1 MRPLHRPMFRYGGP
15 IKEGVMSGI
24 REPKRKGGSMG
35 THAALVGNP
44 IFPKTAGREHHE
56 IDYRFNPI
64 KDAAKKTL
72 TNIKTKPLS
81 LLNPFKK
88 LKSAK
93 ILTQQIPKWWSKIKP
108 TGVPRLRRTDQTLP
122 IGMRGPLSSSGI
134 TSIPLR
140 SRILPWM
147 SRNKGWTA
155 AGGIGATSEPGQAIL
170 KAPFGIAKW
179 TGEALTPKWA
189 EKYLPWEVP
198 GVESAYETPWGKDK
212 KEDEKELTADELRIK
227 QLEKLLAAKEEPVVP
242 EKSDEEIRAE
252 RIQKYRDIMDIK
264 GMNKRAAY
272 DSLIDA
278 SKLVSE
284 SGDFKEDIKSG
295 NLINQIIQATSKQF
309 DKPSKT
315 KDAIDTL
322 ILKGEIEA
330 DIASGKA
337 GTYQKNIDTVA
348 SNLNISKEDATKMI
362 LNKPLNLREQ
372 VTSDMAATKQ
382 AAVTHRGVVSSTKKQ
397 YPKAQVMLTQDEY
410 EEVVGDDSTGEAF
423 IKTTVTDK
431 LSKDPNAK
439 VAGIYIVGKE
449 VVQVDGA
456 GNTLTL
462 FP

>member
-1 MRPLHRPMFRYGGP
+1 MFRYGGP

-24 REPKRKGGSMG
+24 REPHANGGR
-35 THAALVGNP
+35 AALVGNP
-44 IFPKTAGREHHE
+44 VFPQRGGRALHQTQLELFPK
-56 IDYRFNPI
+56 PVV
-64 KDAAKKTL
+64 DAAKKTV
-72 TNIKTKPLS
+72 TNISKKPLS
-81 LLNPFKK
+81 VFSPGGKWKAIKNIGLTGIRPIQNWYRKWRSSLDMPPRGVDVGGK
-88 LKSAK
+88 LGPGYA
-93 ILTQQIPKWWSKIKP
+93 
-108 TGVPRLRRTDQTLP
+108 GVGQR
-122 IGMRGPLSSSGI
+122 PLSMLEKMKYFATKNPKTTIGGAYLGSG
-134 TSIPLR
+134 PAY
-140 SRILPWM
+140 
-147 SRNKGWTA
+147 N
-155 AGGIGATSEPGQAIL
+155 
-170 KAPFGIAKW
+170 IA
-179 TGEALTPKWA
+179 TGEYPLLKKAGWQALDLAVPDFIFDQD
-189 EKYLPWEVP
+189 KYF
-198 GVESAYETPWGKDK
+198 ADK
-212 KEDEKELTADELRIK
+212 K
-227 QLEKLLAAKEEPVVP
+227 AKEELEKKGPGTDKSIFETEKIIEP

-278 SKLVSE
+278 SKIIQE

-295 NLINQIIQATSKQF
+295 DLINKVIQATSKQF
-309 DKPSKT
+309 DKPAKT

-337 GTYQKNIDTVA
+337 GTYQKNIDAIA
-348 SNLNISKEDATKMI
+348 SNLNISKEDAAKMI

-372 VTSDMAATKQ
+372 VTVDIGVSKQ
-382 AAVTHRGVVSSTKKQ
+382 PLTHKSLVSSAKKQ
-397 YPKAQVMLTQDEY
+397 YPKAQVMLTQEEY
-410 EEVVGDDSTGEAF
+410 DDVVGDDSTGEAF

-439 VAGIYIVGKE
+439 VAGVYIVGKE

>member
-1 MRPLHRPMFRYGGP
+1 MFRYGGP

-24 REPKRKGGSMG
+24 REPRANGGSMRNR
-35 THAALVGNP
+35 ALLVGNP
-44 IFPKTAGREHHE
+44 AFPMQNGRALHSQNLQGIFNVAGQ
-56 IDYRFNPI
+56 
-64 KDAAKKTL
+64 AAKKTA
-72 TNIKTKPLS
+72 TNISKKPLS
-81 LLNPFKK
+81 VFSPGGKWKAIKNIGLTGIRPIQNWYRKWRSSLDMPPRGVDVGGK
-88 LKSAK
+88 LGPGYA
-93 ILTQQIPKWWSKIKP
+93 
-108 TGVPRLRRTDQTLP
+108 GVGQR
-122 IGMRGPLSSSGI
+122 PLSMLEKMKYFATKNPKTTIGGAYLGSG
-134 TSIPLR
+134 PAY
-140 SRILPWM
+140 
-147 SRNKGWTA
+147 N
-155 AGGIGATSEPGQAIL
+155 
-170 KAPFGIAKW
+170 IA
-179 TGEALTPKWA
+179 TGEYPLLKKAGWQALDLAVPDFIFDQD
-189 EKYLPWEVP
+189 KYF
-198 GVESAYETPWGKDK
+198 ADK
-212 KEDEKELTADELRIK
+212 K
-227 QLEKLLAAKEEPVVP
+227 AKEELEKKGPGTDKSIFETEKIIEP

-278 SKLVSE
+278 SKIIQE

-295 NLINQIIQATSKQF
+295 DLINKVIQATSKQF
-309 DKPSKT
+309 DKPAKT

-337 GTYQKNIDTVA
+337 GTYQKNIDAIA
-348 SNLNISKEDATKMI
+348 SNLNISKEDAAKMI

-372 VTSDMAATKQ
+372 VTVDIGVSKQ
-382 AAVTHRGVVSSTKKQ
+382 PLTHKSLVSSAKKQ
-397 YPKAQVMLTQDEY
+397 YPKAQVMLTQEEY
-410 EEVVGDDSTGEAF
+410 DDVVGDDSTGEAF

-439 VAGIYIVGKE
+439 VAGVYIVGKE

>member
-15 IKEGVMSGI
+15 IKEGIMSGI
-24 REPKRKGGSMG
+24 REPHAGGG
-35 THAALVGNP
+35 RAALVGNP
-44 IFPKTAGREHHE
+44 VYPQTGGREHHA
-56 IDYRFNPI
+56 DYWKNLWAAGKPI
-64 KDAAKKTL
+64 LKSWATPWKKPKKVVQQVPKIAKVIQGSQPVKNLQGIFVKKATSPGITSSGAGQTFMKNLKSFSFPGATKALGWAKKA
-72 TNIKTKPLS
+72 KDVA
-81 LLNPFKK
+81 FKYP
-88 LKSAK
+88 KSTAAGVLYGGPTVIGGVK
-93 ILTQQIPKWWSKIKP
+93 QIPWSKI
-108 TGVPRLRRTDQTLP
+108 GQGLDPRP
-122 IGMRGPLSSSGI
+122 
-134 TSIPLR
+134 
-140 SRILPWM
+140 
-147 SRNKGWTA
+147 GWR
-155 AGGIGATSEPGQAIL
+155 
-170 KAPFGIAKW
+170 KVFGI
-179 TGEALTPKWA
+179 E
-189 EKYLPWEVP
+189 
-198 GVESAYETPWGKDK
+198 DK
-212 KEDEKELTADELRIK
+212 IDEKDEKILD
-227 QLEKLLAAKEEPVVP
+227 EKITEKVIEKIVPKVPQKTEE
-242 EKSDEEIRAE
+242 EKRAE

-264 GMNKRAAY
+264 GMNKQAAY
-272 DSLIDA
+272 KSLVDA

-284 SGDFKEDIKSG
+284 SGDFKGDIKSG
-295 NLINQIIQATSKQF
+295 KLINQVIQAASKQF
-309 DKPSKT
+309 EKPAKT

-410 EEVVGDDSTGEAF
+410 EKEVGDDSTGEAF
-423 IKTTVTDK
+423 VKTVVTDK
-431 LSKDPNAK
+431 LSKDPGAK
-439 VAGIYIVGKE
+439 VAGVYIVGKE

>member
-15 IKEGVMSGI
+15 IKEGIMSGI
-24 REPKRKGGSMG
+24 RESKRKGGSMG

-44 IFPKTAGREHHE
+44 IFPKTAGREHHQ
-56 IDYRFNPI
+56 IDYRFNPKDLNPKKI
-64 KDAAKKTL
+64 KDKVIVGGMTKVL
-72 TNIKTKPLS
+72 PKIGIKPGF
-81 LLNPFKK
+81 LNPYIQGTKNWW
-88 LKSAK
+88 LRNRPTAK
-93 ILTQQIPKWWSKIKP
+93 WRQPPIPKGQISDKYIPAPYSKWEIARNPKLWWKAARENPK
-108 TGVPRLRRTDQTLP
+108 TA
-122 IGMRGPLSSSGI
+122 IGMGY
-134 TSIPLR
+134 
-140 SRILPWM
+140 
-147 SRNKGWTA
+147 
-155 AGGIGATSEPGQAIL
+155 GAVTDPGQAVITKGIPGAL
-170 KAPFGIAKW
+170 KWAA
-179 TGEALTPKWA
+179 EVVTPGKA
-189 EKYLPWEVP
+189 EKYLPWNR
-198 GVESAYETPWGKDK
+198 
-212 KEDEKELTADELRIK
+212 KEDLPPPPEGDGTSIFET
-227 QLEKLLAAKEEPVVP
+227 EEIIEPK
-242 EKSDEEIRAE
+242 KSAEEIRNE

-372 VTSDMAATKQ
+372 VTTDMAATKQ
-382 AAVTHRGVVSSTKKQ
+382 QAVTHRGLVSSTKKH

-410 EEVVGDDSTGEAF
+410 DKTVGDDSTGEAF

-439 VAGIYIVGKE
+439 VAGVYIVGKE

>member
-24 REPKRKGGSMG
+24 REPHANGGR
-35 THAALVGNP
+35 AALVGNP
-44 IFPKTAGREHHE
+44 VFPQRGGRALHQTQLELFPK
-56 IDYRFNPI
+56 PVV
-64 KDAAKKTL
+64 DAAKKTV
-72 TNIKTKPLS
+72 TNISKKPLS
-81 LLNPFKK
+81 VFSPGGKWKAIKNIGLTGIRPIQNWYRKWRSSLDMPPRGVDVGGK
-88 LKSAK
+88 LGPGYA
-93 ILTQQIPKWWSKIKP
+93 
-108 TGVPRLRRTDQTLP
+108 GVGQR
-122 IGMRGPLSSSGI
+122 PLSMLEKMKYFATKNPKTTIGGAYLGSG
-134 TSIPLR
+134 PAY
-140 SRILPWM
+140 
-147 SRNKGWTA
+147 N
-155 AGGIGATSEPGQAIL
+155 
-170 KAPFGIAKW
+170 IA
-179 TGEALTPKWA
+179 TGEYPLLKKAGWQALDLAVPDFIFDQD
-189 EKYLPWEVP
+189 KYF
-198 GVESAYETPWGKDK
+198 ADK
-212 KEDEKELTADELRIK
+212 K
-227 QLEKLLAAKEEPVVP
+227 AKEELEKKGPGTDKSIFETEKIIEP

-278 SKLVSE
+278 SKIIQE

-295 NLINQIIQATSKQF
+295 DLINKVIQATSKQF
-309 DKPSKT
+309 DKPAKT

-337 GTYQKNIDTVA
+337 GTYQKNIDAIA
-348 SNLNISKEDATKMI
+348 SNLNISKEDAAKMI

-372 VTSDMAATKQ
+372 VTVDIGVSKQ
-382 AAVTHRGVVSSTKKQ
+382 PLTHKSLVSSAKKQ
-397 YPKAQVMLTQDEY
+397 YPKAQVMLTQEEY
-410 EEVVGDDSTGEAF
+410 DDVVGDDSTGEAF

-439 VAGIYIVGKE
+439 VAGVYIVGKE

>member
-24 REPKRKGGSMG
+24 REPHANGGR
-35 THAALVGNP
+35 AALVGNP
-44 IFPKTAGREHHE
+44 MFPQRGGRALHAEQLSLW
-56 IDYRFNPI
+56 PTV
-64 KDAAKKTL
+64 KDAGKKTV
-72 TNIKTKPLS
+72 TNITKKPLS
-81 LLNPFKK
+81 VLNPFKK
-88 LKSAK
+88 LRTAK
-93 ILTQQIPKWWSKIKP
+93 LLTQRIPKWWSKIKP
-108 TGVPRLRRTDQTLP
+108 TGVPRIRRTDQTLP
-122 IGMRGPLSSSGI
+122 IGMRGPVSSSGI

-147 SRNKGWTA
+147 KRNPGWTA
-155 AGGIGATSEPGQAIL
+155 AGGVGATSEPGQAIL

-179 TGEALTPKWA
+179 TAEALTPKWG

-198 GVESAYETPWGKDK
+198 GVESAYKTPWSEDKDLPPPPEGDKSIFKTEEVIEPK
-212 KEDEKELTADELRIK
+212 KSA
-227 QLEKLLAAKEEPVVP
+227 
-242 EKSDEEIRAE
+242 EEIRAE

-309 DKPSKT
+309 DKPAKT

-337 GTYQKNIDTVA
+337 GTYQKNIDTIA
-348 SNLNISKEDATKMI
+348 SNLNISKEDAAKMI

-372 VTSDMAATKQ
+372 VTVDIGVSKQ
-382 AAVTHRGVVSSTKKQ
+382 PLTHKSLVSSAKKQ
-397 YPKAQVMLTQDEY
+397 YPKAQVMLTQEEY
-410 EEVVGDDSTGEAF
+410 DDVVGDDSTGEAF

-439 VAGIYIVGKE
+439 VAGVYIVGKE

>member
-24 REPKRKGGSMG
+24 REPKKGGGAMG
-35 THAALVGNP
+35 NQALLVGNP
-44 IFPKTAGREHHE
+44 AFPMQGGRRMHAEQLSLFDVLKKSAGQTLTGMKKE
-56 IDYRFNPI
+56 PI
-64 KDAAKKTL
+64 KTVL
-72 TNIKTKPLS
+72 PG
-81 LLNPFKK
+81 KK
-88 LKSAK
+88 LKASAG
-93 ILTQQIPKWWSKIKP
+93 IISNLTKRIPKWWARHKP
-108 TGVPRLRRTDQTLP
+108 TAKFRHPSVTQHPGSSFQYVPRPYSKWEIAKNPKLWWRAARENPKTAVGLGYGAVTD
-122 IGMRGPLSSSGI
+122 
-134 TSIPLR
+134 
-140 SRILPWM
+140 
-147 SRNKGWTA
+147 
-155 AGGIGATSEPGQAIL
+155 PGQAVIG
-170 KAPFGIAKW
+170 GIPGAAKW
-179 TGEALTPKWA
+179 AAEVVTPGDW
-189 EKYLPWEVP
+189 EKYLPWNR
-198 GVESAYETPWGKDK
+198 
-212 KEDEKELTADELRIK
+212 KEDLPPPPEGDGTSIFETEKIVT
-227 QLEKLLAAKEEPVVP
+227 EPK
-242 EKSDEEIRAE
+242 KSAEEIRNE

-278 SKLVSE
+278 SKLITE
-284 SGDFKEDIKSG
+284 SGDFKGDIKSG

-372 VTSDMAATKQ
+372 VTTDMAAMKQ
-382 AAVTHRGVVSSTKKQ
+382 QAVTHRGLVSSTKKY

-410 EEVVGDDSTGEAF
+410 DKTVGDDSTGEAF
-423 IKTTVTDK
+423 IKQTVTEK
-431 LSKDPNAK
+431 LNKDPNAK
-439 VAGIYIVGKE
+439 VAGVYIVGKE

>member
-24 REPKRKGGSMG
+24 REPHANGGR
-35 THAALVGNP
+35 AALVGNP
-44 IFPKTAGREHHE
+44 VFPQRGGRALHQTQLELFPK
-56 IDYRFNPI
+56 PVV
-64 KDAAKKTL
+64 DAAKKTV
-72 TNIKTKPLS
+72 TNISKKPLS
-81 LLNPFKK
+81 VFSPGGKWKAIKNIGLTGIRPIQNWYRKWRSSLDMPPRGVDVGGK
-88 LKSAK
+88 LGPGYA
-93 ILTQQIPKWWSKIKP
+93 
-108 TGVPRLRRTDQTLP
+108 GVGQR
-122 IGMRGPLSSSGI
+122 PLSMLEKMKYFATKNPKTTIGGAYLGSG
-134 TSIPLR
+134 PAY
-140 SRILPWM
+140 
-147 SRNKGWTA
+147 N
-155 AGGIGATSEPGQAIL
+155 
-170 KAPFGIAKW
+170 IA
-179 TGEALTPKWA
+179 TGEYPLLKKAGWQALDLAVPDFIFDQD
-189 EKYLPWEVP
+189 KYF
-198 GVESAYETPWGKDK
+198 ADK
-212 KEDEKELTADELRIK
+212 K
-227 QLEKLLAAKEEPVVP
+227 AKEELEKKGPGTDKSIFETEKIIEP

-278 SKLVSE
+278 SKIIQE

-295 NLINQIIQATSKQF
+295 DLINKVIQATSKQF
-309 DKPSKT
+309 DKPAKT

-337 GTYQKNIDTVA
+337 GTYQKNIDAIA

-372 VTSDMAATKQ
+372 ITSDMAATKQ

-410 EEVVGDDSTGEAF
+410 EDVVGDDSTGEAF

-439 VAGIYIVGKE
+439 VAGVYIVGKE